1 MARPFVYDLVKIYDE
16 LLMFKPPIYEF
27 GSYQVYPFQ
36 EKNNLRPIFEGRQ
49 FVGTDIRPGPGVDQI
64 IDMTD
69 IRMDHHSIGTAIC
82 LDTLEHIQ
90 EPKTALYEVCDCLNE
105 DGMTLIV
112 SVMNFPIH
120 EQPDYWRFTP
130 DGFKYL
136 LKDFPYSYTNWAG
149 REDFPHTVI
158 GIGFKGQ
165 VSPVTIQQLDA
176 LTMVWRDS
184 IPTGEQNV
192 SI

>member
-64 IDMTD
+64 MDM
-69 IRMDHHSIGTAIC
+69 IKLPLISIGTGIC
-82 LDTLEHIQ
+82 LDVLEHVQ
-90 EPKTALYEVCDCLNE
+90 DPKLAVKQMSSCVDYEG
-105 DGMTLIV
+105 GMLLLV